1 MSQSTTRYPPK
12 QWGNNHLNMYTVS
25 CIQFKGYFNISSQV
39 SYKKLSFYNLKKL
52 ENPHINIAQNDTE
65 ANIQQSS
72 SSMIVCGG
80 IIKTDINIIWDLIAI
95 SQSLIFFWVEH
106 SCQTK
111 DILSVEINNDCE
123 TTLHKTSSVYKIQRS
138 NIYHLTT
145 KENALG
151 ELLFKHIEL

>member
-72 SSMIVCGG
+72 SSMIVWRG
-80 IIKTDINIIWDLIAI
+80 IIKTDINIIWELIAI

-106 SCQTK
+106 SWQTK
-111 DILSVEINNDCE
+111 DILSVEINNNCE

-145 KENALG
+145 QENALG
-151 ELLFKHIEL
+151 ELLFKHIES

>member
-72 SSMIVCGG
+72 SSMIVWRG

-123 TTLHKTSSVYKIQRS
+123 TLLYTKPLQYIKFKDQIFITWPHKRMHLVSFFSS
-138 NIYHLTT
+138 T
-145 KENALG
+145 
-151 ELLFKHIEL
+151 